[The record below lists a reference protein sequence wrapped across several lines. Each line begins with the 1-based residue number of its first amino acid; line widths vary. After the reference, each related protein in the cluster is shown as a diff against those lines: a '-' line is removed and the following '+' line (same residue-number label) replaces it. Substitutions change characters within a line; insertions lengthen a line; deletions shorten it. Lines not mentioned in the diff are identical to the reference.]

1 MSFSVQA
8 ELKMGSNE
16 HLGVEDANAPDI
28 TDDTDVEDA
37 GQDHHVDD
45 SEDQGDQTDLV
56 ETGKDES
63 GGRKMAKAPSAEEQF
78 LESNQQ
84 GYFSILLCFSP
95 SFLIFLP
102 DSLSFS
108 RPLSLLSETLIFYPN
123 L

>member
-1 MSFSVQA
+1 MSLSVHA
-8 ELKMGSNE
+8 ELNMGSNE
-16 HLGVEDANAPDI
+16 HLDAEDANTPDI

-63 GGRKMAKAPSAEEQF
+63 GGRKTAKAPSAEEQF

-95 SFLIFLP
+95 SFLFFLP
-102 DSLSFS
+102 DSLS
-108 RPLSLLSETLIFYPN
+108 LSLALYLFSPKH
-123 L
+123 

>member
-63 GGRKMAKAPSAEEQF
+63 GGRKMANSPSAEEQF

-84 GYFSILLCFSP
+84 GYFSISLSLCFSP
-95 SFLIFLP
+95 SFLFFLP
-102 DSLSFS
+102 DSLS
-108 RPLSLLSETLIFYPN
+108 LSLALYLFSPKH
-123 L
+123 